1 MNFRKLFIKH
11 SVEKDIYDFRSFKS
25 KNKPWLIL
33 SSSKKNQNFYRD
45 KSLAAM
51 TGGIFL
57 TETFDFAKYNFN
69 IQKIIDS
76 FFNRGVQG
84 IFINYVPSYTSKLD
98 FDDLKAKNLCGF
110 VGDHY
115 NFSEKKDSFLA
126 KQKFFK
132 KVSWD
137 FVVSAYPHTNAI
149 VQKALGHQY
158 KFIDMPWAIDPLVF
172 HDLKIERKFDIA
184 CIGALSEGKYPFR
197 RHMREWMFRESHLTY
212 YKKSRVKGVNGAD
225 HNGAA
230 FNVALNACRAAFTCA
245 SSMHYT
251 LMKYFEIPATGT
263 LLFAEKTE
271 LYEAMGFVDGIH
283 YVAVTPE
290 DFREKITLYLSKN
303 YNDVVAKIIENAADF
318 MMKNH
323 TWDSRIKVFLKN
335 FN

>member
-1 MNFRKLFIKH
+1 MNFRNLFAKH
-11 SVEKDIYDFRSFKS
+11 SIEKDIYDFRSFNS

-45 KSLAAM
+45 KSLATI

-69 IQKIIDS
+69 IQKIIDF

-98 FDDLKAKNLCGF
+98 FDGLNAKNLCGF

-126 KQKFFK
+126 KQNFFK

-137 FVVSAYPHTNAI
+137 FMVSAYPHTNAI
-149 VQKALGHQY
+149 VQKALGQQY

-172 HDLKIERKFDIA
+172 YDLKLRRKFDIA
-184 CIGALSEGKYPFR
+184 CMGALSEGKYPFR
-197 RHMREWMFRESHLTY
+197 RQMREWMVRESHLNY
-212 YKKSRVKGVNGAD
+212 YKKSRVRGVNGAD
-225 HNGAA
+225 HDGPA
-230 FNVALNACRAAFTCA
+230 FNVALNASRAAFTCA

-251 LMKYFEIPATGT
+251 LMKYFEIPAAGT
-263 LLFAEKTE
+263 LLFAEKTA

-303 YNDVVAKIIENAADF
+303 YNDVVEKIVENANDF
-318 MMKNH
+318 IMKHH
-323 TWDSRIKVFLKN
+323 TWDLRIEAFLKN